1 MRERNPRTRIFRR
14 EEEVVAKELWN
25 SLGWATKEEESNR
38 EREKRSVVTTRSVE
52 MDKASWKVC

>member
-1 MRERNPRTRIFRR
+1 MRDRNPRTRIFQR
-14 EEEVVAKELWN
+14 EEEVVAEELWN